1 MRHSSPIAA
10 KKSHEDPARAPL
22 SEIFELRWHDQCSLN
37 SKRRLGKMNFENA
50 LKNTGRL
57 LMGVPLVLS
66 VLTIV
71 YGVIFIPPLVAVGF
85 VALMTF
91 AIVNIPLYLSESLQE
106 LPKIEPQKKASVDAP
121 ARLLPVRSAR
131 LLLTSERGSPN

>member
-1 MRHSSPIAA
+1 
-10 KKSHEDPARAPL
+10 
-22 SEIFELRWHDQCSLN
+22 
-37 SKRRLGKMNFENA
+37 MNFENA

-91 AIVNIPLYLSESLQE
+91 AIVNIPIYLSESLQE

>member
-1 MRHSSPIAA
+1 
-10 KKSHEDPARAPL
+10 
-22 SEIFELRWHDQCSLN
+22 
-37 SKRRLGKMNFENA
+37 MNFENA

-106 LPKIEPQKKASVDAP
+106 LPKIEP